1 MKESLWCKTWE
12 SHSEGLISETCMVGG
27 MQGCVHVCEGRV
39 CAWPVC
45 GVCVCG
51 VSVVPPW
58 ETKCPQ

>member
-1 MKESLWCKTWE
+1 
-12 SHSEGLISETCMVGG
+12 MVGG